1 MGPIICDIEGVGLTS
16 EDKDILMH
24 PLVGGI
30 ILFARNYESREQLTA
45 LIASIR
51 ALSSEFLISVD
62 QEGGRVQRL
71 KSEFTL
77 LPPLGS
83 IGTMLDS
90 ALFEPSQVLD
100 YAQYL
105 GELMA
110 REVQEVGIDISFAPV
125 IDCNKGISQIIG
137 DRAFHRE
144 PMSVSQLAMSYILG
158 MGKAGMSATLKH
170 FPGHGGV
177 APDSHLE
184 LPIDTRTL
192 NEIKHDMLPFKYLIQ
207 KKINNIHA
215 VMPAHIIYNQVDSV
229 PAGFSRVWLQEILRA
244 ELGFKGAIISD
255 DLSMKAT
262 AYLGDIATKATL
274 ALEAGCDTLL
284 ICNDRQSVESV
295 LDSLKDNRSHESKQ
309 RMKKLLMT
317 PVVECTVF

>member
-1 MGPIICDIEGVGLTS
+1 MGPIICDMEGLSLTS
-16 EDKDILMH
+16 QDKDILMH

-51 ALSSEFLISVD
+51 ALRSEFFISVD

-71 KSEFTL
+71 KSEFTI

-90 ALFEPSQVLD
+90 ALFEPSQVLN

-110 REVQEVGIDISFAPV
+110 REVQELGIDISFAPV
-125 IDCNKGISQIIG
+125 VDCDKGISQIIG

-184 LPIDTRTL
+184 LPIDSRSL
-192 NEIKHDMLPFKYLIQ
+192 SEIKHDMMPFKYLIQ
-207 KKINNIHA
+207 KQISNIHA
-215 VMPAHIIYNQVDSV
+215 VMPAHIIYNQVDSL
-229 PAGFSRVWLQEILRA
+229 PAGFSKVWLQDILRK
-244 ELGFKGAIISD
+244 ELGFTGMIISD

-262 AYLGDIATKATL
+262 TYLGDMTTRATL
-274 ALEAGCDTLL
+274 ALEAGCDNIL
-284 ICNDRQSVESV
+284 ICNDRPSVELV
-295 LDSLKDNRSHESKQ
+295 LDSLKDNRSNESKQ
-309 RMKKLLMT
+309 RIKKLLMI
-317 PVVECTVF
+317 PVVEGCVS